1 MEILSRA
8 LALLTPLRAAALVF
22 ALALATIVGAWI
34 FEKAGYAPCDLCLKQ
49 RWAYY
54 AGVPLAALA
63 MLAAWGGMR
72 AATRAGLVLL
82 ALVFVASAL
91 FGGYHAGVEWGF
103 WQGPQG
109 CTGAL
114 NQAGNIND
122 FLKQLESVK
131 VVRCDVVALRILGL
145 SLAGW
150 NAVISAGMAFVAV
163 RGAMAR

>member
-1 MEILSRA
+1 MS
-8 LALLTPLRAAALVF
+8 
-22 ALALATIVGAWI
+22 
-34 FEKAGYAPCDLCLKQ
+34 CQSC
-49 RWAYY
+49 
-54 AGVPLAALA
+54 
-63 MLAAWGGMR
+63 
-72 AATRAGLVLL
+72 
-82 ALVFVASAL
+82 
-91 FGGYHAGVEWGF
+91 
-103 WQGPQG
+103 
-109 CTGAL
+109 